1 MMAIEAVVKD
11 CRQHMRKALDY
22 LTEELMGIR
31 TGRASPGLVE
41 HLKVNVAAYGSS
53 MDLRELAAVSAPE
66 PALLIVKPYDPN
78 VTREIEKAI
87 QASNLGLT
95 PMVDGSTIRLPIP
108 VLTGDRRRQLSQEI
122 KRMAEAQKVA
132 VRNARR
138 DANKQIDTLEKSH
151 EISEDDAAEG
161 KNRVQELTREFE
173 HSIDE
178 QSTNKQKEVEAV

>member
-1 MMAIEAVVKD
+1 MMAIEEIVKD
-11 CRQHMRKALDY
+11 CRQHMHKAMDY
-22 LTEELMGIR
+22 LTEEFRGIR

-41 HLKVNVAAYGSS
+41 HLKVNVASYGSS

-66 PALLIVKPYDPN
+66 PALLVVKPYDPN
-78 VTREIEKAI
+78 TTRDIEKAI

-108 VLTGDRRRQLSQEI
+108 ALTGDRRRQLTLEI

-138 DANKQIDTLEKSH
+138 DANKQVDALEKSH
-151 EISEDDAAEG
+151 EISEDDAGEG
-161 KNRVQELTREFE
+161 KDRVQKLTREFE
-173 HSIDE
+173 RSIEEHSA
-178 QSTNKQKEVEAV
+178 SKQKEIESV